1 MVDWESDGDV
11 SMAPGSGPERRF
23 FPRGAVIFKEGG
35 TPDVAFIVESG
46 KVDILK
52 SRDGKHIVL
61 GSIPK
66 WGIFG
71 ELALLDGKPRTASAI
86 ATEDTVCLV
95 ISRGSVSQLLGNAPR
110 GLTALVHSMANTLR
124 QSGKDLAE
132 ARLKLA
138 ETGPGMRN

>member
-1 MVDWESDGDV
+1 MTNWDSEDDISMV
-11 SMAPGSGPERRF
+11 PGGGPERRF
-23 FPRGAVIFKEGG
+23 FPRGTVIFKEGG

-61 GSIPK
+61 GAIPK

-71 ELALLDGKPRTASAI
+71 ELALLDGKPRMASAI
-86 ATEDTVCLV
+86 ASEDTVCLV
-95 ISRGSVSQLLGNAPR
+95 ISRESVSQLLGSAPR

-138 ETGPGMRN
+138 DAGLDMRG

>member
-1 MVDWESDGDV
+1 MVDWESDDDV
-11 SMAPGSGPERRF
+11 SMVPGNGPERRF

-35 TPDVAFIVESG
+35 APDVAFIVESG

-52 SRDGKHIVL
+52 SRGGKHIVL

-71 ELALLDGKPRTASAI
+71 ELALLDGKPRMASAI
-86 ATEDTVCLV
+86 AIEDTVCLV
-95 ISRGSVSQLLGNAPR
+95 ISRESVSQLLGNAPR

-138 ETGPGMRN
+138 EVGPGMRN